1 MHRSVVDTRY
11 GLSASERRVGSVM
24 IIGGEEPVERSG
36 ASVVGLARRARMPSP
51 QAECGRTVRP
61 CRWSGACGGGPH
73 VLHAHVR
80 QGVTEHDGLDLGER
94 VVGHHGSDVDAVRG

>member
-36 ASVVGLARRARMPSP
+36 ASVVGRL
-51 QAECGRTVRP
+51 G
-61 CRWSGACGGGPH
+61 
-73 VLHAHVR
+73 AHVCLVLK
-80 QGVTEHDGLDLGER
+80 QSAVEPFDLAVGLGP
-94 VVGHHGSDVDAVRG
+94 VAAVRTCFTHTSAKV